1 MGVMEAYE
9 VFENAE
15 KVRQEQIEQHANVFL
30 SVLDEMKIDYGD
42 FDQHIPETG
51 PAIIVANHPFGG
63 ADAIGLSGLCISKRP
78 D

>member
-1 MGVMEAYE
+1 
-9 VFENAE
+9 
-15 KVRQEQIEQHANVFL
+15 
-30 SVLDEMKIDYGD
+30 VLDEMKIDYGD